1 MKWSKRKKAILAAC
15 IGPGVTVFFMIKFFH
30 IEAIWLFTYFAF
42 IFTLISVLLAST
54 LVEWVEKP
62 RYPVARRI
70 GFKSR
75 LKR

>member
-1 MKWSKRKKAILAAC
+1 MKWPRRKKAILAAS

-54 LVEWVEKP
+54 LVDWVEKP
-62 RYPVARRI
+62 RYSARRMA
-70 GFKSR
+70 FKPRS
-75 LKR
+75 KV